1 MSQYRLPLLAGAAIL
16 IAGLAAYGV
25 MQGARDTAVSD
36 TAVRAFPNLAARGQ
50 AIGRIEIVGS
60 KSKVTLDQ
68 DDTGNWTVREWSGY
82 PAKADSVSRLFLDLA
97 NLSLVERR
105 SDKPA
110 NHEAMG
116 LLAPSAGGSGVE
128 ITLTDR
134 TGGLMAAII
143 QGKIKDLPNGS
154 TIGSLFVR
162 KPGEDQAWYA
172 RSNLSAARDPGDW
185 VDKNVVE
192 LPADRFF
199 AIDIRPDQKDTVRLA
214 RASVEAAE
222 LALVNVPPGRA
233 ANPSAVSATAAS
245 LAHLSADGARPKSAV
260 DMAGADLVRYTGLA
274 GLAIDVRVKR
284 DGAQAYV
291 DIAASVDERRIDAL
305 MAALKAPAPMDK
317 SIDPETQ
324 KSNAQT
330 QRNNHVALARGEADA
345 INGKTSG
352 WVYSITKAKA
362 QDIAPQLDAL
372 LVKPEAAGAKGK

>member
-16 IAGLAAYGV
+16 IAGLATYGV

-36 TAVRAFPNLAARGQ
+36 AAVRAFPDLGARGQ

-68 DDTGNWTVREWSGY
+68 DDKGNWTVREWSGY
-82 PAKADSVSRLFLDLA
+82 PAKADSINRLFLDLA

-116 LLAPSAGGSGVE
+116 LLAPGTGGSGVE
-128 ITLTDR
+128 ITLVDR
-134 TGGLMAAII
+134 TGGLMAGII
-143 QGKIKDLPNGS
+143 QGKTKDLPNGS

-192 LPADRFF
+192 LPADRFY

-222 LALVNVPPGRA
+222 LALVNVPAGRA

-245 LAHLSADGARPKSAV
+245 LAQLFADGARPKSAV
-260 DMAGADLVRYTGLA
+260 DMTGADLVRYTGLA

-305 MAALKAPAPMDK
+305 MAALKAAAPMDK
-317 SIDPETQ
+317 SIDPEAQ

-330 QRNNHVALARGEADA
+330 QRNNHVALARREADA

-372 LVKPEAAGAKGK
+372 LAKPEAAGAKGK